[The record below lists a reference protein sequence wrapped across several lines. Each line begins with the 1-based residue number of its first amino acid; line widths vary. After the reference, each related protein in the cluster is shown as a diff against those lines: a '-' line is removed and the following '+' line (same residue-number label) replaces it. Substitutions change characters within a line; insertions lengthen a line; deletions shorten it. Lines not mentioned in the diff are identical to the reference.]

1 LAERSR
7 EELFELYK
15 IAIDEYRF
23 EVKLNT
29 DRMIHYIVANSAL
42 LSVATGL
49 LKLDGAHA
57 VNLFVALVFVTGAL
71 TSYLGIR
78 AIRKGHQYYHRT
90 ILKTVIE
97 DLLGFTASVK
107 EHSEV
112 TLAIGTTKGQAEIV
126 RILQSPRAW
135 LSACEPKP
143 GSIVHA
149 AVLILGLMQG
159 MDIFGAIVTLILLF
173 HPLPYIP
180 WP

>member
-1 LAERSR
+1 HCRSRISFHQRNQTPTGLRRTRLYANLPSRPRFLPGIVLAERSR

-71 TSYLGIR
+71 TSHLGIR
-78 AIRKGHQYYHRT
+78 AIRKGHQYSHRT
-90 ILKTVIE
+90 YLK
-97 DLLGFTASVK
+97 S
-107 EHSEV
+107 
-112 TLAIGTTKGQAEIV
+112 AIQ
-126 RILQSPRAW
+126 
-135 LSACEPKP
+135 
-143 GSIVHA
+143 
-149 AVLILGLMQG
+149 
-159 MDIFGAIVTLILLF
+159 
-173 HPLPYIP
+173 
-180 WP
+180 